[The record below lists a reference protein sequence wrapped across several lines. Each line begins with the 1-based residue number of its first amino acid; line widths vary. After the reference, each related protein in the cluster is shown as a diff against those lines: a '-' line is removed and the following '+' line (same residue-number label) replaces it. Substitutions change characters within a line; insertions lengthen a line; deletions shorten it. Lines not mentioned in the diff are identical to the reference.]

1 MIESPPILL
10 VPGLLATP
18 QLYAPQLPMLWRF
31 GPVMV
36 ADTTRGTSIAELA
49 HRILAAA
56 PPRFALIGLSM
67 GGYIAFEIVRQAPE
81 RVFRL
86 GLFDTSARPD
96 TPEAS
101 AMRRQQ
107 IEQVEHGDFAAVIE
121 AFYPRV
127 VHPTR
132 LGDAALRQLFDQMAV
147 DVGPESFIRQQSAI
161 MGRPDSRPGLAAIRC
176 PTLVVVGD
184 ADALTPP
191 ELADEI
197 AAAIPGA
204 WRATI
209 PDCGHISTLEQPQA
223 VNTVLESWL
232 RDG

>member
-1 MIESPPILL
+1 MIESLPILL

-18 QLYAPQLPMLWRF
+18 QLYASQLPMLWRL

-36 ADTTRGTSIAELA
+36 ADTTRGTSIADLA
-49 HRILAAA
+49 HRILEEA

-67 GGYIAFEIVRQAPE
+67 GGYLAFEILRQAPA
-81 RVFRL
+81 RVLRL
-86 GLFDTSARPD
+86 AVLDTSARPD
-96 TPEAS
+96 TPEAI

-107 IEQVEHGDFAAVIE
+107 IEQVEHGSFAAVIE
-121 AFYPRV
+121 ALYPRV
-127 VHPTR
+127 VHPSR
-132 LGDAALRQLFDQMAV
+132 LGDAALRQIFDQMAV
-147 DVGPESFIRQQSAI
+147 DVGPEAFIRQQGAI

-204 WRATI
+204 RRATI
-209 PDCGHISTLEQPQA
+209 ADCGHLSTLEQPQA

-232 RDG
+232 RGG